1 MTFNHLKP
9 FEVISVVYI
18 LLMYIMKLLNVTL
31 PASGPPKV
39 REWRR
44 QVEDQDP
51 HLFML
56 PSAASR
62 RCQEL
67 LGVQEMGLNF
77 LKTVAPA
84 SMLNILVPRRDSVS
98 VCIGTTCLG
107 AQEHMYLVQWKEK
120 PARQMFLDAVTIAQ
134 HSPHQLS
141 LVRTNPTLVLGRKI
155 YTACSISKVL
165 GIQGLS

>member
-67 LGVQEMGLNF
+67 LVVQEMGLNF

-84 SMLNILVPRRDSVS
+84 SMLNILS
-98 VCIGTTCLG
+98 
-107 AQEHMYLVQWKEK
+107 
-120 PARQMFLDAVTIAQ
+120 
-134 HSPHQLS
+134 
-141 LVRTNPTLVLGRKI
+141 
-155 YTACSISKVL
+155 CSIQRQCVCMHWYHLPRGSGTYVFGAVEGKTCKANV
-165 GIQGLS
+165 S